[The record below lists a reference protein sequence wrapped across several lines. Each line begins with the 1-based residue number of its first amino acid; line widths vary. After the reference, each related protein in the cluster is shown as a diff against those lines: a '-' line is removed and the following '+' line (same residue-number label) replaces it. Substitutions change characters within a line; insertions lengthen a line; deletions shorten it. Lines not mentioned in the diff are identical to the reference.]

1 MSFIGF
7 LTNAYAIALVSF
19 PIVMIFKS
27 CNILSV
33 IIIALLCTRVR
44 NKSLQLGGKKLIV
57 ALAVSIGII
66 VFKVFDPEAKQGD

>member
-7 LTNAYAIALVSF
+7 LTNFYAISLVSF

-44 NKSLQLGGKKLIV
+44 NKKFQLGGKKLIV
-57 ALAVSIGII
+57 GLAVSIGII
-66 VFKVFDPEAKQGD
+66 LFKVFDP